1 MAKGLKVLNLSGC
14 SGLTKSPDF
23 STFTALEIL
32 NLGMRKNLVK
42 IHPSIYGLSRLQ
54 TLDLSQCHELQS
66 LPELPPSLMSLH
78 VTCRLMETVFPT

>member
-1 MAKGLKVLNLSGC
+1 MAKKLKVLDLSR
-14 SGLTKSPDF
+14 TPDF

-32 NLGMRKNLVK
+32 NLGMCKNLVK